1 MSNSQWQVLEQALK
15 KAALGAS
22 ASEVH
27 GVVSGLICG
36 GIDLEDRS
44 WYPAFNDLMN
54 DGQAL
59 PAELKPLVD
68 TLFLDSSNAI
78 SGDNLDFN
86 LLIADEPIQLRAATL
101 VQWVESFLAGFAVM
115 QNALKKIP
123 KEIKEAIDDLSQIAQ
138 LDSDVEDNEDTAQGI
153 EELYEY
159 VRTVAMLCFEELGRR
174 PQTADKNST
183 VH

>member
-1 MSNSQWQVLEQALK
+1 MSNSQWQLLDQALK
-15 KAALGAS
+15 QAALGAT

-27 GVVSGLICG
+27 GVISGLICG
-36 GIDLEDRS
+36 GVSLEDRS

-59 PAELKPLVD
+59 PAELKTQVE

-78 SGDNLDFN
+78 AGDSMDFN
-86 LLIADEPIQLRAATL
+86 LLIAEEPLQLRAATL
-101 VQWVESFLAGFAVM
+101 VQWVESYLAGFAVM
-115 QNALKKIP
+115 QNELNKAP

-138 LDSDVEDNEDTAQGI
+138 LDADLEDDEDNAQGL

-159 VRTVAMLCFEELGRR
+159 VRTVAMLCFEELGKR
-174 PQTADKNST
+174 PQVADKNST